1 MSLKKGTKD
10 VSLLTKISPKLGIKD
25 ITINGIYKAS
35 DENLDGYSEVNVK
48 TSGVDINNYFYNEF
62 PTELVTEPKALMIIK
77 QIPRVFFNGQKASY
91 LFNGFRALEKLDT
104 SGIDTSNC
112 TNMNLM
118 FGNLFSLKELEVNH
132 FDTSKVTSMYNTF
145 GGLKSAEVLDLSNW
159 NTSNVTDMSYMF
171 NSCFKII
178 TLNLS
183 NFNMSKVTNISSMF
197 YDSSF
202 KGMALQNII
211 ISNHQ
216 LGKAYLSSQSEN
228 YSSYTLDV
236 KSLPLLTHESLMG
249 IINGLYDIKTAGVA
263 SQQLILGSTNLAK
276 LTSEEIA
283 VATNKGW
290 TVS

>member
-1 MSLKKGTKD
+1 M
-10 VSLLTKISPKLGIKD
+10 
-25 ITINGIYKAS
+25 
-35 DENLDGYSEVNVK
+35 
-48 TSGVDINNYFYNEF
+48 
-62 PTELVTEPKALMIIK
+62 
-77 QIPRVFFNGQKASY
+77 
-91 LFNGFRALEKLDT
+91 FNGFRNLEKLDT

-112 TNMNLM
+112 TNMALM

-132 FDTSKVTSMYNTF
+132 FDTSKVTNMYNIF

-159 NTSNVTDMSYMF
+159 NTDNVTNMSYMF

-183 NFNMSKVTNISSMF
+183 NFNMSKVTNISSIF

-202 KGMALQNII
+202 KGMAVQNII
-211 ISNHQ
+211 IRNHQ

-236 KSLPLLTHESLMG
+236 KSLPLLTHESLMN

-263 SQQLILGSTNLAK
+263 SQQLIIDSTNIAK

-283 VATNKGW
+283 IATNKGW

>member
-10 VSLLTKISPKLGIKD
+10 VSLLTKIPPKLGTKD

-62 PTELVTEPKALMIIK
+62 PTELVTGPKALMIIK
-77 QIPRVFFNGQKASY
+77 QIPRVFFNGQSASY
-91 LFNGFRALEKLDT
+91 LFNGFRALKKLDT

-112 TNMNLM
+112 TNMDLM
-118 FGNLFSLKELEVNH
+118 FGGLFSLKELEVNH
-132 FDTSKVTSMYNTF
+132 FDTSKVTHMYNTF

-159 NTSNVTDMSYMF
+159 NTDNVTNMSYMF

-211 ISNHQ
+211 IGNHQ

-236 KSLPLLTHESLMG
+236 KSLPLLTHESLMN

-263 SQQLILGSTNLAK
+263 SQQLIIGSTNIAK

-283 VATNKGW
+283 IATNKGW